1 MTGYGV
7 VILNSQMSVLTLKSG
22 RSAVNRATDLDV
34 SQSQAGMKLQD
45 GQHLQHRCSLV
56 MKAVDFPKNFRR
68 NFARYVAVKF
78 HQMGHPLI
86 CKGSKFIVR
95 FQSSSSFDA
104 NTGRYT
110 AAKSG
115 VYQV

>member
-56 MKAVDFPKNFRR
+56 MKKRWDF
-68 NFARYVAVKF
+68 
-78 HQMGHPLI
+78 
-86 CKGSKFIVR
+86 S
-95 FQSSSSFDA
+95 
-104 NTGRYT
+104 
-110 AAKSG
+110 
-115 VYQV
+115 